1 MADNEEI
8 NEQFKSSI
16 KAIEALQ
23 STIGKLSGLQSTQ
36 EQSSQSLITA
46 SEKLNE
52 LTDSLSAA
60 TPEIQETLVSVS
72 ESLDTAQKFL
82 AETDLTEILKEIA
95 ELKTG
100 QTGISSQIEKLLTE
114 INQLKTEVIETQT
127 GISNQNEELLTEINQ
142 LKTESIEASRV
153 AEERRETAEIALA
166 DLQAKISTLNDRQ
179 KKKLGM

>member
-82 AETDLTEILKEIA
+82 AETDLTEILKEIV

-100 QTGISSQIEKLLTE
+100 QTGISSQISSQ
-114 INQLKTEVIETQT
+114 I
-127 GISNQNEELLTEINQ
+127 EELLTEINQ
-142 LKTESIEASRV
+142 LKTEAIEASRV
-153 AEERRETAEIALA
+153 AEDRRETAEIALA
-166 DLQAKISTLNDRQ
+166 ELQAKISTLNDRQ
-179 KKKLGM
+179 KKKLGI